1 METEFKRCGE
11 GENACNCKTEK
22 ECGYLSQEYEDGMR
36 KAEQELD
43 FESEDNEYSSC
54 ENCGSDSRWETC
66 WQCGG
71 EGGQDGEEL
80 MEEDPLWYGPDDYR
94 KCDICDG
101 KGGYYVCLDLCG
113 QKK

>member
-11 GENACNCKTEK
+11 GENTCNCKMEA
-22 ECGYLSQEYEDGMR
+22 ECGYLFTD
-36 KAEQELD
+36 
-43 FESEDNEYSSC
+43 EDNEYSSC
-54 ENCGSDSRWETC
+54 EKCGSDSRWETC

-71 EGGQDGEEL
+71 EGGQDGEDL

-94 KCDICDG
+94 QCDICDG
-101 KGGYYVCLDLCG
+101 KGGYYACLDLCG